1 MMIVI
6 KNKAPRILSLA
17 ALAAVLTGCNITGA
31 MTPPS
36 SMPAGVA
43 LKVGKGAQFTAP
55 NSNAG
60 IPVPAATDSGR
71 LAMLVKTRN
80 AGGAFGVPRSD
91 PFALTAEEKNFENQ
105 QTVERF
111 FAGNGGFGTFVTAKE
126 DTDEVVE
133 PLEPQPYRRL
143 SGIVVGDSVLAILE
157 EEGKT
162 PIIVTPGMMIPNSP
176 WRVVS
181 IDQDKAIL
189 RRSGKTKPN
198 QIIVRLEQPRF
209 NPAAQ
214 GGGGNFPGGPPG
226 GGNFPG
232 GPPGGFGPGG
242 PSGGPAGRGD

>member
-1 MMIVI
+1 MNVTT
-6 KNKAPRILSLA
+6 NKIPRVLSLA
-17 ALAAVLTGCNITGA
+17 ALAAALTGCNITGA
-31 MTPPS
+31 MTPASPI
-36 SMPAGVA
+36 PAGSP
-43 LKVGKGAQFTAP
+43 LPVGKGKQFTAP
-55 NSNAG
+55 NAVAG
-60 IPVPAATDSGR
+60 LPITASVDATK
-71 LAMLVKTRN
+71 LPKLVVMRN
-80 AGGAFGVPRSD
+80 AAGAFGVPRSD

-111 FAGNGGFGTFVTAKE
+111 FAGNGFGTYVTAKE

-176 WRVVS
+176 WQVVS

-198 QIIVRLEQPRF
+198 QIVVRLEQPRF
-209 NPAAQ
+209 SPANQ
-214 GGGGNFPGGPPG
+214 GGGGFPGGPPG
-226 GGNFPG
+226 GGFPG
-232 GPPGGFGPGG
+232 GPGGGGLPPSGGPG
-242 PSGGPAGRGD
+242 GGPAGRGD